1 MLNKLI
7 QSVNNTFHI
16 ENGIG
21 GVLPTPLPKNGFL
34 KKGKHSDNDRSI
46 EYMILVIIRMLFSIQ
61 PTGFLLKI

>member
-34 KKGKHSDNDRSI
+34 KKGKHSDNDR
-46 EYMILVIIRMLFSIQ
+46 YDTILVIIRMLFSIQ